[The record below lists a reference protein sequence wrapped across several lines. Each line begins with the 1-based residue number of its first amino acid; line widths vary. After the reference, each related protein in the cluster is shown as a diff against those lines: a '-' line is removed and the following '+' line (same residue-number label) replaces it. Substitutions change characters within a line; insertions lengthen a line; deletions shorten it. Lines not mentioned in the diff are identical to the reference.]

1 MVKMDTY
8 TKVIL
13 TVIAIA
19 LCAIALKLFNPRFGS
34 SGSPAKSPTFGDFM
48 ALREIKDPK
57 QRKETRLRLIK
68 SLPLVRVEGG
78 QVDADVSGSVTID
91 N

>member
-8 TKVIL
+8 TKVVL

-19 LCAIALKLFNPRFGS
+19 LCAIAIKLFNPRLGS
-34 SGSPAKSPTFGDFM
+34 SCSPTFGDFM
-48 ALREIKDPK
+48 ALREIKDPN